1 MLTGKK
7 SEGDGSMQM
16 NDRKIKIL
24 QAIIKDYID
33 TAEPVG
39 SRTIARKYN
48 LGVSSAT
55 IRNEMSDLE
64 EMGLIVQPH
73 ASAGRI
79 PSDKGYRYYVD
90 SILQKKELITEDDQ
104 NFLKNAVSR
113 NINQIEYLMEE
124 TARALS
130 VMTNYTTF
138 ISEPVIRKTA
148 LKQVRLL
155 PLDDISVMLV
165 VATGENHIK
174 SYVIPVKESMAE
186 AEINRMNED
195 INTLLKGKTRDDL
208 TDSVISSLGKI
219 VGEHAELLKPMLK
232 NIRKTIASAESVQI
246 HLSGEK
252 NILDFPEFSDIEKAR
267 TLFNTLEEKDAL
279 LNIIGETGEGQT
291 DVSIGAENELE
302 EMKDCSVIK
311 TSYKVGDDVY
321 GTIGIIGPTR
331 MDYGQVISVLNGM
344 AKNIENIMNSS
355 ARRKNKAI
363 EGKDKLNE

>member
-1 MLTGKK
+1 
-7 SEGDGSMQM
+7 MQL
-16 NDRKIKIL
+16 NDRKIRIL
-24 QAIIKDYID
+24 QAVIKDYID

-39 SRTIARKYN
+39 SRTIAKKYN

-73 ASAGRI
+73 ASSGRI

-90 SILQKKELITEDDQ
+90 SIMQNMKLMDGETQELV
-104 NFLKNAVSR
+104 KNLVNK
-113 NINQIEYLMEE
+113 NISQIEYLMEE
-124 TARALS
+124 TAKALS
-130 VMTNYTTF
+130 ALTNYTTF
-138 ISEPVIRKTA
+138 ISEPVIRKTT

-174 SYVIPVKESMAE
+174 HYVIPVHDSISEGELNK
-186 AEINRMNED
+186 INED
-195 INTLLKGKTRDDL
+195 INAVLKGKTRDDM
-208 TDSVISSLGKI
+208 TDEVISSLSLATRN
-219 VGEHAELLKPMLK
+219 HQELLKPMLK
-232 NIRKTIASAESVQI
+232 NIRKTIVSAESVQI

-252 NILDFPEFSDIEKAR
+252 NILDFPEFSDIDKAR
-267 TLFNTLEEKDAL
+267 TLFNTLEERDAL
-279 LNIIGETGEGQT
+279 LNIIGDVGSGQT
-291 DVSIGAENELE
+291 DISIGTENELE
-302 EMKDCSVIK
+302 EMKNCSVIK

-344 AKNIENIMNSS
+344 AKNIENIMNTNK
-355 ARRKNKAI
+355 RGNKAI
-363 EGKDKLNE
+363 ERKDKLNE

>member
-1 MLTGKK
+1 
-7 SEGDGSMQM
+7 
-16 NDRKIKIL
+16 
-24 QAIIKDYID
+24 
-33 TAEPVG
+33 
-39 SRTIARKYN
+39 
-48 LGVSSAT
+48 
-55 IRNEMSDLE
+55 
-64 EMGLIVQPH
+64 MGLIVQPH

-208 TDSVISSLGKI
+208 TDSVISSLGEI
-219 VGEHAELLKPMLK
+219 VERACRAFEAHAQKHK
-232 NIRKTIASAESVQI
+232 KDHSFGGKRSDT
-246 HLSGEK
+246 
-252 NILDFPEFSDIEKAR
+252 PER
-267 TLFNTLEEKDAL
+267 
-279 LNIIGETGEGQT
+279 
-291 DVSIGAENELE
+291 
-302 EMKDCSVIK
+302 
-311 TSYKVGDDVY
+311 
-321 GTIGIIGPTR
+321 
-331 MDYGQVISVLNGM
+331 
-344 AKNIENIMNSS
+344 
-355 ARRKNKAI
+355 
-363 EGKDKLNE
+363 

>member
-1 MLTGKK
+1 
-7 SEGDGSMQM
+7 
-16 NDRKIKIL
+16 
-24 QAIIKDYID
+24 
-33 TAEPVG
+33 
-39 SRTIARKYN
+39 
-48 LGVSSAT
+48 
-55 IRNEMSDLE
+55 
-64 EMGLIVQPH
+64 
-73 ASAGRI
+73 
-79 PSDKGYRYYVD
+79 
-90 SILQKKELITEDDQ
+90 
-104 NFLKNAVSR
+104 
-113 NINQIEYLMEE
+113 
-124 TARALS
+124 
-130 VMTNYTTF
+130 
-138 ISEPVIRKTA
+138 
-148 LKQVRLL
+148 
-155 PLDDISVMLV
+155 MLV

-208 TDSVISSLGKI
+208 TDSVISSLGEI

-267 TLFNTLEEKDAL
+267 TLFNTLEEKEAL

-291 DVSIGAENELE
+291 DISIGAENELE